1 MSIESFGGGFD
12 FGGGDLTSFAG
23 DVSSVTLDSGTEFL
37 SDGFDIGGFENLQSQ
52 VGDFAGDST
61 WFDTNFTGDIVSG
74 PGSSDFLGNGLQ
86 PFEGP
91 VTYDIQYGPGG
102 DTFYSPSAAADIG
115 ATQARVF
122 GAENVT
128 IGGEF
133 TPGAPDFV
141 GPVQAPLS
149 PAGSEFG
156 TNAEFVNRNA
166 LPTGENVVGPPSPF
180 DPRSPEFVGP
190 PAPTLSFY
198 DKLTGQATLLFDKA
212 KSVVTDPAFLK
223 TVAPQIVSLV
233 SQPGGVNVQSALQ
246 VIGQGVNAVNNKPTP
261 VAGTNATVN
270 RNALPTGENT
280 VGPPSPFDPASPEFV
295 GPPAPVKTTVDPAV
309 VNAAISAIT
318 GVNVGAVAA
327 LKNSPNPV
335 SASQVLSVLPGG
347 TNILSAGGNPVL
359 GGAVVIPPLA
369 TSSVNNNTSG
379 YNNFTVNANAGTAT
393 AFAPAAVG
401 NGDVTAAFTTN
412 QLFNTTGDPAFKVD
426 VNGVGV
432 LTQDAAITAGLN
444 EQARQQQTARAQTQN
459 APRTGDWRVRLSL
472 ADGSRYLYNA
482 ANAGEQNQA
491 AFTNSILR
499 PLWNTNGVIFP
510 YTPNISTSYRAN
522 YENYDLT
529 HSNYRGYFYKNSYV
543 DAISIR
549 AKFTAQDTAE
559 ANYLLA
565 VIHFF
570 RTVTKMF
577 YGQDAERGSPPP
589 LTFLSGLG
597 DFQFNMHPC
606 VVSSFE
612 YELPDDVDYI
622 RAQVT
627 SNNGT
632 NLLAARNRSTNS
644 PASPGGAL
652 TASLIRMITAKLT
665 PGAEPGPVPLSS
677 FGTASPDATYVPTK
691 MNINLT
697 LLPIQSR
704 SQVSQLFSV
713 KDFAA
718 GNLLKGGFW

>member
-1 MSIESFGGGFD
+1 
-12 FGGGDLTSFAG
+12 
-23 DVSSVTLDSGTEFL
+23 
-37 SDGFDIGGFENLQSQ
+37 
-52 VGDFAGDST
+52 
-61 WFDTNFTGDIVSG
+61 
-74 PGSSDFLGNGLQ
+74 
-86 PFEGP
+86 
-91 VTYDIQYGPGG
+91 
-102 DTFYSPSAAADIG
+102 
-115 ATQARVF
+115 VF

-141 GPVQAPLS
+141 GPVEAPLS

-156 TNAEFVNRNA
+156 TAAEFSGPTANTPLSPEGSEFGTNAEFANYQPPTFLEKVQAGLYTLQDKATQAFDKLVAKATAVVKDPAFLQKVVDKSITLALSPGQVSGQALLGVVTSSASEVAKNPTPVSGTGTTANRNA
-166 LPTGENVVGPPSPF
+166 LPAGENVVGHPSPF
-180 DPRSPEFVGP
+180 TPDSPEFVGP
-190 PAPTLSFY
+190 PAPRPA
-198 DKLTGQATLLFDKA
+198 LTISPATIDAAIAAVSNRTGINIGGIVDISKDP
-212 KSVVTDPAFLK
+212 KNVSVD
-223 TVAPQIVSLV
+223 QI
-233 SQPGGVNVQSALQ
+233 
-246 VIGQGVNAVNNKPTP
+246 NAV
-261 VAGTNATVN
+261 V
-270 RNALPTGENT
+270 
-280 VGPPSPFDPASPEFV
+280 
-295 GPPAPVKTTVDPAV
+295 
-309 VNAAISAIT
+309 
-318 GVNVGAVAA
+318 
-327 LKNSPNPV
+327 
-335 SASQVLSVLPGG
+335 PGSK
-347 TNILSAGGNPVL
+347 NILSAGGTLVA
-359 GGAVVIPPLA
+359 GAVEFGKTGTINLTA
-369 TSSVNNNTSG
+369 TDTGG

-393 AFAPAAVG
+393 AFAPAPVG
-401 NGDVTAAFTTN
+401 GGD
-412 QLFNTTGDPAFKVD
+412 QLAGLTVSQLSNTTANPPAFKVD
-426 VNGVGV
+426 VNGIGV
-432 LTQDAAITAGLN
+432 LTQDAAVTTGLN
-444 EQARQQQTARAQTQN
+444 VQARQQQTARVQTQN
-459 APRTGDWRVRLSL
+459 APKTGDWRVRLSL
-472 ADGSRYLYNA
+472 ADGSRFLYNA
-482 ANAGEQNQA
+482 ANAGERNQA
-491 AFTNSILR
+491 AYATSILT

-510 YTPNISTSYRAN
+510 YTPSISTSYRAN
-522 YENYDLT
+522 YTTYDLT
-529 HSNYRGYFYKNSYV
+529 HSNYRGYFYQNSYV
-543 DAISIR
+543 DAINIR

-589 LTFLSGLG
+589 LTFLTGLG

-606 VVSSFE
+606 VVSNFE
-612 YELPDDVDYI
+612 YEMPDDVDYI

-652 TASLIRMITAKLT
+652 TASLIRMINAKLT
-665 PGAEPGPVPLSS
+665 PGAEPGPVPLNT

>member
-12 FGGGDLTSFAG
+12 FGAGGELTSFAG
-23 DVSSVTLDSGTEFL
+23 DVSSVTLDSGSEFL
-37 SDGFDIGGFENLQSQ
+37 SDGFLTDGLTVNLTDTFELQSQ
-52 VGDFAGDST
+52 VGDFAGSAD
-61 WFDTNFTGDIVSG
+61 WFDANFAGDIVDAPGLSDYNFDLNTADISTGDFNFGSDLQVDSLVSG
-74 PGSSDFLGNGLQ
+74 ENAGVTFDSPFQVGPDSTFTGGVYTPETTGFDGPLTTGTTDVVPREAGIAAANESTYTPSFLDKLQ
-86 PFEGP
+86 GQANLAIDQITKVVQDPAFVKNILP
-91 VTYDIQYGPGG
+91 KAIAVVTQPGG
-102 DTFYSPSAAADIG
+102 
-115 ATQARVF
+115 
-122 GAENVT
+122 VT
-128 IGGEF
+128 
-133 TPGAPDFV
+133 
-141 GPVQAPLS
+141 
-149 PAGSEFG
+149 AGSALSAVSQAYQATANNPTPVAG
-156 TNAEFVNRNA
+156 TNTTANRNT

-180 DPRSPEFVGP
+180 DPNSPEFNGP
-190 PAPTLSFY
+190 PAPP
-198 DKLTGQATLLFDKA
+198 KA
-212 KSVVTDPAFLK
+212 
-223 TVAPQIVSLV
+223 
-233 SQPGGVNVQSALQ
+233 
-246 VIGQGVNAVNNKPTP
+246 
-261 VAGTNATVN
+261 
-270 RNALPTGENT
+270 
-280 VGPPSPFDPASPEFV
+280 
-295 GPPAPVKTTVDPAV
+295 TVDPAI

-318 GVNVGAVAA
+318 GVNVGAVVA
-327 LKNSPNPV
+327 LKNSPTPV
-335 SASQVLSVLPGG
+335 SASQVLSAVGG
-347 TNILSAGGNPVL
+347 NNVLSAGGTLVAGAAVL
-359 GGAVVIPPLA
+359 DRAGTTNLTGD
-369 TSSVNNNTSG
+369 TSG

-401 NGDVTAAFTTN
+401 SGD
-412 QLFNTTGDPAFKVD
+412 QLAGLTVSQVSNTTADPPAFKVD
-426 VNGVGV
+426 INGVGV
-432 LTQDAAITAGLN
+432 LTKDAAVTTGLN
-444 EQARQQQTARAQTQN
+444 EQARQQQTARVQTQN
-459 APRTGDWRVRLSL
+459 APKTGDWRVRLSL
-472 ADGSRYLYNA
+472 ADGSRFLYNA
-482 ANAGEQNQA
+482 ANAGERNQA
-491 AFTNSILR
+491 AYATSILT

-510 YTPNISTSYRAN
+510 YTPSISTSYRAN
-522 YENYDLT
+522 YTTYDLT
-529 HSNYRGYFYKNSYV
+529 HSNYRGYFYQNSYI
-543 DAISIR
+543 DAINIR

-606 VVSSFE
+606 VISSFE

-632 NLLAARNRSTNS
+632 NLLAARNRSTSS

-652 TASLIRMITAKLT
+652 TASLIRMISAKLT
-665 PGAEPGPVPLSS
+665 PGAESGPVPLNT

>member
-12 FGGGDLTSFAG
+12 FGAGGDLTSFAG
-23 DVSSVTLDSGTEFL
+23 DVSSTTLDSGSEFL
-37 SDGFDIGGFENLQSQ
+37 SDGFSGGFDGGGFESLQLQEQ
-52 VGDFAGDST
+52 VGDFAGNGD
-61 WFDTNFTGDIVSG
+61 WFDANYTGDIVSG

-91 VTYDIQYGPGG
+91 IKYDIQYGPGG

-133 TPGAPDFV
+133 TPGSPDFV
-141 GPVQAPLS
+141 GPVQTPLS
-149 PAGSEFG
+149 PEGSEFG
-156 TNAEFVNRNA
+156 TAAEFSG
-166 LPTGENVVGPPSPF
+166 PTANTPLSPEGSEFGTAAEFANYKPPSTF
-180 DPRSPEFVGP
+180 
-190 PAPTLSFY
+190 

-212 KSVVTDPAFLK
+212 KSVVTDPAFIK
-223 TVAPQIVSLV
+223 TVAPKVISLV
-233 SQPGGVNVQSALQ
+233 SQPGGINVQSALQ
-246 VIGQGVNAVNNKPTP
+246 VIGQGVNAVNNSPTP
-261 VAGTNATVN
+261 VAGTNTTAN

-280 VGPPSPFDPASPEFV
+280 VGPPSPFDPNSPEFN

-318 GVNVGAVAA
+318 GVNVNQVLA
-327 LKNSPNPV
+327 LKNSPNSV
-335 SASQVLSVLPGG
+335 GVNQVLGVLPGG

-359 GGAVVIPPLA
+359 GGAVVVPPLA
-369 TSSVNNNTSG
+369 ISSVTNNTSG

-401 NGDVTAAFTTN
+401 GGDTLAGLQISQLAA
-412 QLFNTTGDPAFKVD
+412 TTGDPAFKVD
-426 VNGVGV
+426 VNGIGV

-444 EQARQQQTARAQTQN
+444 EQAREQQTARIQTQN

-472 ADGSRYLYNA
+472 ANGSRYLYNA
-482 ANAGEQNQA
+482 ANAGDQA
-491 AFTNSILR
+491 RTSSILA
-499 PLWNTNGVIFP
+499 PLWDPNGVIFP
-510 YTPNISTSYRAN
+510 YTPQISTSYRAN
-522 YENYDLT
+522 YDNYDLT

-543 DAISIR
+543 DAITIR

-652 TASLIRMITAKLT
+652 TASLIRMITAKIT